1 MADPLFILLTW
12 AAGLAIVGGVIS
24 LARLVGPGFTL
35 LAGGTAG
42 ALALPGVFTS
52 GEWWARVGVILVIV
66 GLIWARNGPFAGVL
80 LVVGGVFFWTGA
92 ATIGGW
98 LPASTAAIT
107 LGAVT
112 GEMMLGHW
120 YLIDPQLPRWS
131 LRALAVAG
139 IVGLVADG
147 LILALLGGLP
157 DGGAT
162 LAFWVLLGTS
172 VVLMVAV
179 LRSLRYPSYNGV
191 MAATGLSYLAVLTT
205 LGSVFLGRALVA
217 GLGPF
222 TN

>member
-1 MADPLFILLTW
+1 F
-12 AAGLAIVGGVIS
+12 VGGV
-24 LARLVGPGFTL
+24 L
-35 LAGGTAG
+35 
-42 ALALPGVFTS
+42 
-52 GEWWARVGVILVIV
+52 
-66 GLIWARNGPFAGVL
+66 
-80 LVVGGVFFWTGA
+80 FWTGA
-92 ATIGGW
+92 TTIGGW

-107 LGAVT
+107 MGGVT

-147 LILALLGGLP
+147 LTLALLGGLP
-157 DGGAT
+157 GGGAT
-162 LAFWVLLGTS
+162 VAFWVLLGTS